1 MACRELDQRN
11 EMMIMVNQMIKDYG
25 WMQSEIIRLQ
35 NRIYGGSLP
44 MSTWGVAQ
52 YGIEAVMPK
61 GSNGKS
67 MAELKNMD
75 TLERKRLAR
84 LNRYETEVYILESLA
99 DSFDTEFQNIVYDCL
114 LDRQTHRQIA
124 AQLMTSKAQ
133 IQKCKKEILE
143 QMLLNEL
150 METFLLFGEVDKFK

>member
-1 MACRELDQRN
+1 MACLELDQRN
-11 EMMIMVNQMIKDYG
+11 QMMDIINQMIKDYG
-25 WMQSEIIRLQ
+25 WMQSEINRLQ
-35 NRIYGGSLP
+35 GRIYGAAIP

-61 GSNGKS
+61 GSKGKS
-67 MAELKNMD
+67 LSEIKNMD
-75 TLERKRLAR
+75 TLESKRLAR

-99 DSFDTEFQNIVYDCL
+99 DSFETEFQNIVYDCL

-133 IQKCKKEILE
+133 VQKCKKEIIE
-143 QMLLNEL
+143 QLLKSEL

>member
-11 EMMIMVNQMIKDYG
+11 QMMDMANQMIKDYG
-25 WMQSEIIRLQ
+25 WMQSEIFRLQ

-61 GSNGKS
+61 GSKGKS
-67 MAELKNMD
+67 IDELKNLD
-75 TLERKRLAR
+75 SLENKRLAR
-84 LNRYETEVYILESLA
+84 LNRYEAEVYILESLA
-99 DSFDTEFQNIVYDCL
+99 DSFQSEFQNIVYDCL

-133 IQKCKKEILE
+133 VQKCKKEILE
-143 QMLLNEL
+143 QMIQSEL
-150 METFLLFGEVDKFK
+150 IETFLLFGELDKFK